1 MYLPKHFA
9 QTDLGALHA
18 LMRAHPLATLVSH
31 GPDGLNANHIP
42 LHLDASAGPNG
53 TLRGH
58 IARANP
64 LAKAAA
70 HQGDFLQGAVDG
82 EILVIFQGHERYIS
96 PSGYASKAEHG
107 KVVPTWNYTAVHAT
121 GHLRLIDNAEWL
133 LAQLTTLTAEHE
145 AGLATPWAV
154 GDAPADYIEKMLGA
168 VVGIEIHIE
177 RLIGKWKVSQNQPP
191 ANQSSLIAALDG
203 EPMAEL
209 IRQQQQQ

>member
-9 QTDLGALHA
+9 QADHRTLHA
-18 LMRAHPLATLVSH
+18 LMRAHPFATLVTH
-31 GPDGLNANHIP
+31 GADGLDANHIP

-64 LAKAAA
+64 LAKVPPAS
-70 HQGDFLQGAVDG
+70 
-82 EILVIFQGHERYIS
+82 EILIIFQGPESYIS
-96 PSGYASKAEHG
+96 PAGYATKTETG
-107 KVVPTWNYTAVHAT
+107 RVVPTWNYTAVHAY
-121 GHLRLIDNAEWL
+121 GKLQLIDDPDWL
-133 LAQLTTLTAEHE
+133 LARLNELTATHE
-145 AGLATPWAV
+145 AGRAKPWAV

-168 VVGIEIHIE
+168 IVGIEIEIS

-191 ANQSSLIAALDG
+191 ANQASLIAALDDS
-203 EPMAEL
+203 PMADL